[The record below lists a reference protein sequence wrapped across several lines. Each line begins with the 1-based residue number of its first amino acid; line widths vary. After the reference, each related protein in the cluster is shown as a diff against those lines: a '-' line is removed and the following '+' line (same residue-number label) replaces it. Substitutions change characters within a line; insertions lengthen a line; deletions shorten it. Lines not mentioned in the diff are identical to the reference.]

1 MISCSLLS
9 YGISHHLFHQ
19 AAELSTRFR
28 GYRMVTPSF
37 VSSHTLAR
45 LSRWSPRLA
54 RTLARRSHR
63 GVPRS
68 VVRTYP
74 QEHFYQFAARAI
86 RKPYSYFS
94 AHDRMA
100 RRITRD
106 FTPPSVVIA
115 IDTGAESL
123 FRAWHGKA
131 KCVLDLTIAVPQ
143 FRAKIFQEAA
153 ATPEH
158 AGIGFHLP
166 GEWEL
171 TRYAAEVSLAD
182 LVLCPSE
189 FVMQSCRFLGAPAE
203 KLRLLAYGFDPGRF
217 TPSPTPRPPNRPL
230 RIVFAGTFCHRKG
243 SHVLLKAFARLLE
256 THAAAELH
264 VFGDVQ
270 DAPPTIPAQVVFH
283 GRVPQEVLAA
293 QFPQMDVMAFPTLF
307 EGSAYVVYQALA
319 SGVPVITTP
328 NCGSI
333 VDASCG
339 IVLPEITS
347 EALHVALLAC
357 ARDRAAL
364 ARLAAA
370 APARVGQYTWH
381 HYGERLGRILLD
393 AFPQLQ
399 SARSIA

>member
-1 MISCSLLS
+1 MISCPLLS

-19 AAELSTRFR
+19 AAELGARFR
-28 GYRMVTPSF
+28 DYRMVTPSF
-37 VSSHTLAR
+37 VSSRLLAR
-45 LSRWSPRLA
+45 LDRWSPRVA
-54 RTLARRSHR
+54 RTLARRSHP
-63 GVPRS
+63 GVPPS

-74 QEHFYQFAARAI
+74 QEHVYQFAARAV

-106 FTPPSVVIA
+106 FAPPSAVIA

-123 FRAWHGKA
+123 FRAWHGKT
-131 KCVLDLTIAVPQ
+131 KCVLDLTTGVPQ

-158 AGIGFHLP
+158 AGIRFHLP

-182 LVLCPSE
+182 LILCPSE
-189 FVMQSCRFLGAPAE
+189 FVMESCRFLGAPPT
-203 KLRLLAYGFDPGRF
+203 KLRLLPYGFDPGRF
-217 TPSPTPRPPNRPL
+217 APSPTPRPRDHPL

-243 SHVLLKAFARLLE
+243 SHLLLKAFAQLLE
-256 THAAAELH
+256 THPAAELH

-270 DAPPTIPAQVVFH
+270 DSRATTPAQVVFH

-293 QFPQMDVMAFPTLF
+293 QLPQMDVMAFPTLF

-319 SGVPVITTP
+319 SGVPVITTR

-339 IVLPEITS
+339 ILLREITA
-347 EALHVALLAC
+347 EALHDALASC
-357 ARDRAAL
+357 ARDRTAL
-364 ARLAAA
+364 AKRAAA
-370 APARVGQYTWH
+370 APVRVRQYTWR
-381 HYGERLGRILLD
+381 HYGDRISEILTD
-393 AFPQLQ
+393 AFPEL
-399 SARSIA
+399 RSKPSVS